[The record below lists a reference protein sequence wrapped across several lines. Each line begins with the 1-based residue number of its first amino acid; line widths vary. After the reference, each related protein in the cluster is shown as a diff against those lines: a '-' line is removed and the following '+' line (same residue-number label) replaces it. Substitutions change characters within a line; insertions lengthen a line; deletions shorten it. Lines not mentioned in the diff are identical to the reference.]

1 MYISAKNN
9 LPNNLPKGKIYYI
22 CFLIKIIAMV
32 SVRFNLKY
40 KDKTIS
46 PIFMCV
52 YYGAF
57 KTAINKNTGEEY
69 RKTVYVKYYISES
82 VKTEFWDKD
91 KCRIRVTNKY
101 PANREI
107 NALLQDIEDKT
118 KAAVRELQVKVTEL
132 NNTII
137 KERLDEMF
145 RSYKDQTN
153 KINEKDLMSFIP
165 AFIEAS
171 NNSEGTKK
179 SYRRVLTDLQ
189 EYEKAKSIK
198 LLFERIDIDFYNSFI
213 KFLQSKK
220 YSPNTIGTRI
230 KVLKT
235 FMSEAYERGLHNN
248 LDFKKK
254 AFRKPSAETKSI
266 YLNESELDILYQH
279 DFSKDTRLESVRD
292 WFLIA
297 SYTGLRFSDFS
308 RLTRNNIQRDN
319 IEILTQKTLT
329 PVVIPLHTYV
339 KVILEKYDYNLPKV
353 ISNQKF
359 NDYIKEVCEEAK
371 IEDDILVNE
380 TRGTLRTSKTEKKFD
395 LISAH
400 TARRSFATN
409 AFLAGVPPIQIMK
422 ITGHKTEKAFMT
434 YIRISESENAKKL
447 QLHPFFNRMIV
458 K

>member
-1 MYISAKNN
+1 MISVK
-9 LPNNLPKGKIYYI
+9 
-22 CFLIKIIAMV
+22 
-32 SVRFNLKY
+32 FNLKH
-40 KDKTIS
+40 KDKNVS
-46 PIFMCV
+46 NIFMCV

-57 KTAINKNTGEEY
+57 KISINKSTGENY
-69 RKTVYVKYYISES
+69 RQTVFLRYYIGDS
-82 VKTEFWDKD
+82 VHTKFWLTKT
-91 KCRIRVTNKY
+91 CRVKVTNAY
-101 PANREI
+101 PANKEL
-107 NALLQDIEDKT
+107 NTKLQNIEDKT
-118 KAAVRELQVKVTEL
+118 KDAIRELQNKGIEL
-132 NNTII
+132 NNDVI
-137 KERLDEMF
+137 KEKLDEIF
-145 RSYKDQTN
+145 KSYKDQTG
-153 KINEKDLMSFIP
+153 KINERDLMSFIP
-165 AFIEAS
+165 VFIETS

-189 EYEKAKSIK
+189 EYEKEKHTR
-198 LLFERIDIDFYNSFI
+198 LLFDRIDIDFYNTFV
-213 KFLQSKK
+213 KFLQSKN

-235 FMSEAYERGLHNN
+235 FLSDAYERSLHNN

-254 AFRKPSAETKSI
+254 AFKKPSEETKAI
-266 YLNESELDILYQH
+266 YLNEKELDKLYKH
-279 DFSKDTRLESVRD
+279 DLSGDSRLENVRD

-308 RLTRNNIQRDN
+308 RLAKDNIQKDN

-339 KVILEKYDYNLPKV
+339 KAILEKYDYNLPKV

-359 NDYIKEVCEEAK
+359 NKYIKEVCKAAK
-371 IEDDILVNE
+371 IEDEVLVNE
-380 TRGTLRTSKTEKKFD
+380 TKGILRTSKTEKKSD
-395 LISAH
+395 LVSAH

-434 YIRISESENAKKL
+434 YIKISESENAKKL
-447 QLHPFFNRMIV
+447 QLHPFFNRMIA

>member
-1 MYISAKNN
+1 MA
-9 LPNNLPKGKIYYI
+9 
-22 CFLIKIIAMV
+22 
-32 SVRFNLKY
+32 SVRFNLKH

-57 KTAINKNTGEEY
+57 KKSINLSSGQEY
-69 RKTVYVKYYISES
+69 QKTVYLKYYISES
-82 VKTEFWDKD
+82 VKTEFWLKGT
-91 KCRIRVTNKY
+91 CRVRVTNKY

-107 NALLQDIEDKT
+107 NARLQDIEDKT
-118 KAAVRELQVKVTEL
+118 IAIIRDMQTKGIELS
-132 NNTII
+132 NDAI
-137 KERLDEMF
+137 KEKLNEVF
-145 RSYKDQTN
+145 RSHKDQTD
-153 KINEKDLMSFIP
+153 KINEKELMSFIP
-165 AFIEAS
+165 KFIETS

-179 SYRRVLTDLQ
+179 SYRRVFSDLQ
-189 EYEKAKSIK
+189 EYEKLKNTR
-198 LLFERIDIDFYNSFI
+198 LLFDRVDIDFYNSFI
-213 KFLQSKK
+213 KYLQSKE

-235 FMSEAYERGLHNN
+235 FLSDAYERGLHNN
-248 LDFKKK
+248 LDYKKK
-254 AFRKPSAETKSI
+254 AFKKPSEDTKAV
-266 YLNESELDILYQH
+266 YLNEKELDKLYKH
-279 DFSKDTRLESVRD
+279 DLSRDSRLENVRD

-308 RLTRNNIQRDN
+308 RLTRDNIQKEN

-339 KVILEKYDYNLPKV
+339 KAILEKYDYNLPKV

-359 NDYIKEVCEEAK
+359 NKYIKEVCIAAK
-371 IEDDILVNE
+371 IDDIVLVNE
-380 TRGTLRTSKTEKKFD
+380 TKGVLRTSKTEKKAD
-395 LISAH
+395 LVSAH

-434 YIRISESENAKKL
+434 YIKISESENAKKL
-447 QLHPFFNRMIV
+447 QLHPFFNRMIA

>member
-1 MYISAKNN
+1 
-9 LPNNLPKGKIYYI
+9 
-22 CFLIKIIAMV
+22 MV

-82 VKTEFWDKD
+82 VKTEFWEKD
-91 KCRIRVTNKY
+91 KCRVRVTNKY

-118 KAAVRELQVKVTEL
+118 KAAVRELQIKGVEL
-132 NNTII
+132 NNEVI

-145 RSYKDQTN
+145 RSYKDQTDKTN
-153 KINEKDLMSFIP
+153 AKDLISFIEF
-165 AFIEAS
+165 FIETS
-171 NNSEGTKK
+171 NKTEGTKK
-179 SYRRVLTDLQ
+179 NYKTSLKSLK
-189 EYEKAKSIK
+189 EYEEKKKVK
-198 LLFERIDIDFYNSFI
+198 LLFNRVDIDFHNSFV
-213 KFLQSKK
+213 KFLQEKK
-220 YSPNTIGTRI
+220 FAPNTIGTRI
-230 KVLKT
+230 KDIKT
-235 FMSEAYERGLHNN
+235 FMNEAYERGLHDN

-254 AFRKPSAETKSI
+254 LFAKPKEETKAV
-266 YLNESELDILYQH
+266 YLNEKELDKLYKL
-279 DFSKDTRLESVRD
+279 DLSGDIRLDNVRD

-339 KVILEKYDYNLPKV
+339 KAILEKYDYNLPKV

-434 YIRISESENAKKL
+434 YIKISESENAKKL